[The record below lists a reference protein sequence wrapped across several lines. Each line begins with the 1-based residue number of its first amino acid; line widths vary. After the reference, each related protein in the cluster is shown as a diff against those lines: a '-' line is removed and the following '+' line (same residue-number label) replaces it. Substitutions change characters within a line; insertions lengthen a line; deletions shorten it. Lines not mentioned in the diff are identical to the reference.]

1 MKDKR
6 QSQSRFALKVLCA
19 HEEHYQANGY
29 FQLNTLKFNDVA
41 FVRQNF
47 SSKQK
52 GRNNKS
58 LWMKGN
64 FDKQKPKNFK
74 SA

>member
-6 QSQSRFALKVLCA
+6 QLQSRFVLKVLCT

-41 FVRQNF
+41 FVPQFF
-47 SSKQK
+47 S
-52 GRNNKS
+52 
-58 LWMKGN
+58 L
-64 FDKQKPKNFK
+64 DKIGEIKV
-74 SA
+74 SG